1 MSVIALTACNGG
13 DGQSKKQPAVTAST
27 QIQGQIFKGPVAY
40 ATVQAF
46 DGAGNYLGQTVTDEK
61 GFYQLSLDS
70 SYQGVIRIAA
80 AGGNYIDEATGEFTP
95 LTEILNAVTVLSE
108 PEAVMNVTLLTELA
122 AREVSL
128 GMSAEKVVWAN
139 RHIAESM
146 ALDLDIVGEAPVD
159 LLDATHLGKSGAN
172 VDYGLVIAGMTKIAQ
187 AEGIGLGKLVNNFRL
202 DFADNGKLDDP
213 QLLNRLNVGIN
224 DFLDSPLNRVGLDR
238 GKTSKDKVF
247 YRNTPP
253 VIERLARS
261 SLREGQEHQIA
272 PEITDNKGSLR
283 YQWQQIKGPEVQIQG
298 AETAAISFKTPA
310 PVTTTVLMFKLTATD
325 AEGLAAEQYYIFDL
339 IPAPVI
345 SGVAFKG
352 PLAGATVKVQQLD
365 GTVIGEAITA
375 SDGSYRI
382 KNHDFYEGVVIA
394 EVTGGTYVSE
404 ATGQTVTL
412 VQPLQAAT
420 YTAAKNT
427 KLNITPLT
435 ELAVRRAKMLGT
447 MLTKDNVMQA
457 NQDIAHV
464 FGLRGNLV
472 VYAPTNLLDAS
483 GILRRGDTTE
493 HALAIAAMM
502 VAINTHSQSLTDWLE
517 QASRDLSDNGRFN
530 DADLL
535 KALHQGLIDFIRSS
549 LNVLGVTPEDT
560 SLDEQLSGRIPPEI
574 VSVTGKDDLERQ
586 MASAIVNVKDTA
598 GVSYSWSQVDGPYV
612 RLYNRLSP
620 QVSFRLPDIAD
631 NLPQSITLAVTVSRN
646 DLHSSARIT
655 LQAQPYPAV
664 EFDKITD
671 SQLRRCVEERS
682 PKVQDTGDLYRL
694 ECGPDYAGISQFDG
708 LAQFVNLGHIGVLA
722 HNQITDVSPLV
733 PLDTL
738 KSLALQQT
746 VLTDLT
752 VLKDLANLTELA
764 LTHSPWLTDF
774 SALPQLTQ
782 LIGINLYDTGL
793 SDGHIFLQMNAL
805 QKIAMG
811 KTQVTDFSFIQE
823 KPNLISLGLAD
834 SGLTQLEPI
843 GLAHQA
849 GLKSLDISG
858 NPLTDISILSGLTKL
873 QWVDLSDTNVSV
885 LPTLTGLEAL
895 RIVHM
900 NHTNVTDLS
909 VFRALPKVVKISL
922 QGFKGKDISPLIDLK
937 KEEPFSSLSQV
948 DLTGAVQ
955 VPCSQMTA
963 LEQQSVKIFV
973 DVKPGE
979 TCTAN
984 E

>member
-46 DGAGNYLGQTVTDEK
+46 DAIGNYLGETVTDEN
-61 GFYQLSLDS
+61 GFYKLSLDM

-80 AGGNYIDEATGEFTP
+80 VGGNYIDEATGELTP
-95 LTEILNAVTVLSE
+95 LTETLSAVKALSE
-108 PEAVMNVTLLTELA
+108 SEAVMNVTLLTELA

-128 GMSAEKVVWAN
+128 GMSAEKVARAN

-146 ALDLDIVGEAPVD
+146 ALDLDIVSEAPVD
-159 LLDATHLGKSGAN
+159 LLDAAHQGKSGAN

-187 AEGIGLGKLVNNFRL
+187 AEGIGLGRLVNNFRQ
-202 DFADNGKLDDP
+202 DFSDNGKLDDP
-213 QLLNRLNVGIN
+213 QLLNRLNQGIN
-224 DFLDSPLNRVGLDR
+224 DFLDSPLNRVGLER

-253 VIERLARS
+253 VIERLART

-272 PEITDNKGSLR
+272 PEITDNKGALS
-283 YQWQQIKGPEVQIQG
+283 YQWQQVKGPEVQMQG

-310 PVTTTVLMFKLTATD
+310 PETSTVMMFKLTVTD
-325 AEGLAAEQYYIFDL
+325 SEGLASEQYYIFDV
-339 IPAPVI
+339 IPDPVI

-352 PLAGATVKVQQLD
+352 PLVGATVKVLQLD

-382 KNHDFYEGVVIA
+382 KNHGFYEGVVIA
-394 EVTGGTYVSE
+394 EVTSGTYVSE

-435 ELAVRRAKMLGT
+435 ELALRRAKMLGA
-447 MLTKDNVMQA
+447 MLTKENVLQA
-457 NQDIAHV
+457 NQDIASV
-464 FGLRGNLV
+464 FGLRSSLV
-472 VYAPTNLLDAS
+472 LYTPINLLDPS
-483 GILRRGDTTE
+483 GILQKGDRTE
-493 HALAIAAMM
+493 HALAVAAMM
-502 VAINTHSQSLTDWLE
+502 VAMNTHSQSLTDWLE
-517 QASRDLSDNGRFN
+517 QASRDLSDNGRLDDVN
-530 DADLL
+530 LL
-535 KALHQGLIDFIRSS
+535 KALHQGLLDFIRSP
-549 LNVLGVTPEDT
+549 LNVLGVTLEDT
-560 SLDEQLSGRIPPEI
+560 KLDEGLSGRIPPEI

-586 MASAIVNVKDTA
+586 MASATVNVKDTA
-598 GVSYSWSQVDGPYV
+598 GVSYFWSQVDGPYV

-631 NLPQSITLAVTVSRN
+631 NLPQSITLSVTVSRN
-646 DLHSSARIT
+646 DLHSSAKIT

-671 SQLRRCVEERS
+671 LQLRRCVEERS

-722 HNQITDVSPLV
+722 QNQITDVSPLV

-746 VLTDLT
+746 VLTDLA
-752 VLKDLANLTELA
+752 VLKDLTNLTELF
-764 LTHSPWLTDF
+764 LTQSPWLTDF
-774 SALPQLTQ
+774 SALPQLTK
-782 LIGINLYDTGL
+782 LRSIHLNDTGL
-793 SDGHIFLQMNAL
+793 TDGRIFLQMKAL
-805 QKIAMG
+805 NKIALG
-811 KTQVTDFSFIQE
+811 KTQITDFSFLQE
-823 KPNLISLGLAD
+823 KTDLISLGVTD
-834 SGLTQLEPI
+834 SGFTQLESIELAYQP
-843 GLAHQA
+843 GLRE
-849 GLKSLDISG
+849 LDISG
-858 NPLTDISILSGLTKL
+858 NPLTDISVLSTLTRLRRVNLSGTK
-873 QWVDLSDTNVSV
+873 VSDLSALASLKELFSV
-885 LPTLTGLEAL
+885 DASYTE
-895 RIVHM
+895 
-900 NHTNVTDLS
+900 VTDLS
-909 VFRALPKVVKISL
+909 AFRSFKSVSIISL
-922 QGFKGKDISPLIDLK
+922 QGFKGTDIRPLIDLK
-937 KEEPFSSLSQV
+937 KTNRFLSQV
-948 DLTGAVQ
+948 VLKGAVQ
-955 VPCSQMTA
+955 VPCSQMRA
-963 LEQQSVKIFV
+963 LQQLSVEIFV

-984 E
+984 